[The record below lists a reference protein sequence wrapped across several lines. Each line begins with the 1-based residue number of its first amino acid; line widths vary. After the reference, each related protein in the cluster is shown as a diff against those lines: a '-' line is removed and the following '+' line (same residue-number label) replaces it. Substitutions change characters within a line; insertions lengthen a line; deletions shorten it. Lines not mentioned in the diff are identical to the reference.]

1 VPYHSEV
8 EPTNCEIENSVKV
21 YINLFRKTEMTSR
34 LSYNVSYARKDIII
48 PWIDTCKILTPYELG
63 GLSDVGPGRK

>member
-1 VPYHSEV
+1 
-8 EPTNCEIENSVKV
+8 
-21 YINLFRKTEMTSR
+21 MTSR

-48 PWIDTCKILTPYELG
+48 PWIDTCKILTLYELG